1 MRGKFRLKDDYMYK
15 MPVHFGGEPF
25 SPVRTV
31 YGDMTMIGVR
41 FETNPNKL
49 AEYVPDVFEITAPH
63 VNVGYAN
70 GRDVDWL
77 SGGEYRLIQ
86 ATVPVKYLGN
96 DEGLAGEYVL
106 VIWENKACPIIGG
119 REEDGMP
126 KIYADIAFERHVGDH
141 WFTSASYECNTFLQ
155 MDLWRKTEA
164 DQTEVAKARETPS
177 VNYFGWRYLPNLG
190 KGGATLSHATLYPQQ
205 MFPKQIWHGE
215 GKLTWV
221 ALSHEQHL
229 MQFRIIGALA
239 GLPVVRYLGASMT
252 RGSAQLNVGDS
263 RALP

>member
-1 MRGKFRLKDDYMYK
+1 MRGKFRLKDDYVYK

-41 FETNPNKL
+41 FETNPDKL

-77 SGGEYRLIQ
+77 
-86 ATVPVKYLGN
+86 
-96 DEGLAGEYVL
+96 
-106 VIWENKACPIIGG
+106 
-119 REEDGMP
+119 
-126 KIYADIAFERHVGDH
+126 
-141 WFTSASYECNTFLQ
+141 
-155 MDLWRKTEA
+155 
-164 DQTEVAKARETPS
+164 
-177 VNYFGWRYLPNLG
+177 
-190 KGGATLSHATLYPQQ
+190 
-205 MFPKQIWHGE
+205 WHGE

-239 GLPVVRYLGASMT
+239 GLPVVKYLGASMT